1 MKYYQYIGL
10 WITGIAL
17 TASVLIFG
25 MRSFNN
31 YRIDNPNF
39 TSSSRATGYFH
50 IGNKIEYTKLK
61 DGSEEILT
69 RDGRKISRYQNF
81 DGNNT
86 IDRIRTDKLVLRD
99 IFKLEHILTRAS
111 DSLTNK
117 VAFDNADSLLQEER
131 QKNIK

>member
-50 IGNKIEYTKLK
+50 IENKIEYTKLK

-69 RDGRKISRYQNF
+69 IDGRKISKYQNF
-81 DGNNT
+81 DGDNT

-99 IFKLEHILTRAS
+99 IFKLESILTRAS

-117 VAFDNADSLLQEER
+117 VDFDNADSLLQEER
-131 QKNIK
+131 QRNIK